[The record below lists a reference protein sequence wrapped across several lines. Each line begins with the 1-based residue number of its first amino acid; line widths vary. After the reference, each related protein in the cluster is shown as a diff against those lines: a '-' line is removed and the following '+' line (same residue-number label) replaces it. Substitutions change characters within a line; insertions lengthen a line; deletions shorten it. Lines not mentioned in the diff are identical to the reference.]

1 MTTNV
6 QLSESLNERGNR
18 SYTSNFVF
26 PKTGDTTNN
35 LFIVCATVGPG
46 VMYRGEQVAEQVVTA
61 FANYINTNSPNTLSE
76 ADDQA
81 EMIANALIHTEAA
94 LSEYNVL
101 HPECNGITATLACVH
116 FTENGAIVGW
126 VGDTRAVLMR
136 GGMLIKQTADHSTKY
151 PYDDF
156 SMHPR
161 RSVTR
166 VIEGS
171 DKSTTIDIEWWNDL
185 QPSDIIV
192 LGTYSIMRPLEQG
205 FLGDAWERE
214 EMRHA
219 IKLACDAHARDNYA
233 ITAIRLGEATATAAV
248 SDAVPFMLAA
258 AAPIFVNEDEPSLE
272 SETAPLAFAADAPS
286 FESETAPIVA
296 EEEPSFDSETAP
308 IVVTEPDFDSETAPI
323 VVSEPIVVTEPD
335 FDSETAPLPL
345 EREDMVEIPVAE
357 EVEVAEIVAETEEV
371 EVVEGT
377 VAEIVAETETAE
389 VVAETTPIIGNYK
402 YEDEEEETPAIAW
415 TPTLSKPEISTPIIP
430 IVTPV
435 TTIPNIMDNIN
446 QTTTNTTNT
455 VRETTENIVD
465 FTPISDRNRTT
476 TTTTNTTTTVAR
488 EGGNGIGNWGWLA
501 AAAMLFIALAVWF
514 GSQMFGGVNE
524 ELSAQLAANMQTEL
538 ALADTPADKMAVYEM
553 YKSKANEQYKGKI
566 NEATLKSIDEGIN
579 ETSNL
584 MAQADVTASDM
595 NGNTTPAT
603 ANANEPTAPKEA
615 VTEAAVKTQSVAAT
629 PSVPVT
635 ASGVLDKPKTKIA
648 KAKTSVAGPKADAR
662 MGRPAAG
669 AKVVAGVNTVKA
681 DPLKAYDK
689 VWNESEGFRV
699 VSKGGKWGWAKA
711 DGTSLIAPIYEECG
725 SFHNGMAAVK
735 KGGKWGFTNAAGKLV
750 IAYKYKSVTAFS
762 AKCPGLAQVND
773 GAKMTFVDAA
783 GKDAKGCN

>member
-1 MTTNV
+1 MTHNV

-26 PKTGDTTNN
+26 PKTGETGSSK
-35 LFIVCATVGPG
+35 LYVVCATVGPG
-46 VMYRGEQVAEQVVTA
+46 VMYRGEQVAEQVVTQ
-61 FANYINTNSPNTLSE
+61 FTNYINTNSPTTLSE

-81 EMIANALIHTEAA
+81 EMIAHALIHTEAA
-94 LSEYNVL
+94 LSEYNIL
-101 HPECNGITATLACVH
+101 HPECNGITATLACIH

-136 GGMLIKQTADHSTKY
+136 GGMLIKQTNDHSTKY

-171 DKSTTIDIEWWNDL
+171 DKPTTIDVEWWNDL
-185 QPSDIIV
+185 QPNDIIV
-192 LGTYSIMRPLEQG
+192 LGTYAIMRPLEQG
-205 FLGDAWERE
+205 FLGDAWERD

-233 ITAIRLGEATATAAV
+233 ITTIRMGEATATTNAVHDAA
-248 SDAVPFMLAA
+248 PFMLAA
-258 AAPIFVNEDEPSLE
+258 AAPIFVTNEEEPTLESETSPIVLEDDEPTLE
-272 SETAPLAFAADAPS
+272 SETAPLAFANEAPTL
-286 FESETAPIVA
+286 ESETAAIVL
-296 EEEPSFDSETAP
+296 
-308 IVVTEPDFDSETAPI
+308 TEPDFE
-323 VVSEPIVVTEPD
+323 
-335 FDSETAPLPL
+335 SETAPLPL
-345 EREDMVEIPVAE
+345 ETEDMVEIPVAE
-357 EVEVAEIVAETEEV
+357 ATEETDEDEVTSETEEEPIV
-371 EVVEGT
+371 EEV
-377 VAEIVAETETAE
+377 IAE
-389 VVAETTPIIGNYK
+389 VETPAVVTEPTPIIGNYT
-402 YEDEEEETPAIAW
+402 YEEEEETPTIAW
-415 TPTLSKPEISTPIIP
+415 TPTLTKEEISTPIIP
-430 IVTPV
+430 IVTPI
-435 TTIPNIMDNIN
+435 TTTTSTIMDNIN

-465 FTPISDRNRTT
+465 FTPISDRNKGNTT
-476 TTTTNTTTTVAR
+476 TTTTSTTTVR
-488 EGGNGIGNWGWLA
+488 EGSGKSGISSWGWLA

-514 GSQMFGGVNE
+514 GSQMFGRVDD
-524 ELSAQLAANMQTEL
+524 ELSAQLANNMQTEL
-538 ALADTPADKMAVYEM
+538 ANAETPADKLAVYEM
-553 YKSKANEQYKGKI
+553 YKTKATEQYKGKI
-566 NEATLKSIDEGIN
+566 NEVTLKSIEEGMN
-579 ETSNL
+579 ETSQM
-584 MAQADVTASDM
+584 MAQADITATDM
-595 NGNTTPAT
+595 NGTAATTPAT
-603 ANANEPTAPKEA
+603 TATTEPAAPKEA
-615 VTEAAVKTQSVAAT
+615 VTEAGVKTKTATAAM

-635 ASGVLDKPKTKIA
+635 ESGALTTAPKAKIA
-648 KAKTSVAGPKADAR
+648 KAKVTAPKAEAR

-669 AKVVAGVNTVKA
+669 AKVVAGVNTVKQ

-735 KGGKWGFTNAAGKLV
+735 KGGKWGFTNTAGKLV
-750 IAYKYKSVTAFS
+750 IGYKYKSITAFG

-773 GAKMTFVDAA
+773 GAKMIFVDAA
-783 GKDAKGCN
+783 GKEAKGCN